1 MFGMPQR
8 DSDFQ
13 RARALH
19 KNGQLNGAMAIYRDL
34 LAQNPH
40 DPDAHHLLGV
50 ALFQQGEL
58 PRAEQEIR
66 QSPEG
71 GEGGIWRFFVQ
82 VRFIKS

>member
-1 MFGMPQR
+1 MSPR
-8 DSDFQ
+8 DSDLE

-19 KNGQLNGAMAIYRDL
+19 KNGRLDDAMTIYRDL

-50 ALFQQGEL
+50 VLFQQGEL

-66 QSPEG
+66 LALTYRKDDPN
-71 GEGGIWRFFVQ
+71 
-82 VRFIKS
+82 